1 VPRPESLGGILSPS
15 RRGRRRDSSQNENVS
30 GDRHDCDMSTQGP
43 VEARR
48 LGEISTANPTLALLG
63 AYSRD
68 WVLPLFAEHLE
79 PVEGSVSAEWFHE
92 RVAEALQ
99 EAREDKEWQGDR
111 SPGSRCAWWVKQ
123 RWLDTEMSDSG
134 ARYRLSPYSLR
145 ALRFVREIA
154 DGESTVS
161 GARLGSIAHA
171 VRRLADMTSPDRF
184 AQAQRIDEEIAELQ
198 RRRQEVLEGR
208 GSNATT
214 AQLGEQLREVL
225 AMTRSLPADFRQL
238 RSMVEDRHKV
248 VAREALAETPKA
260 DMVESYLHENDLLAG
275 TPEGVAYR
283 RFARMLSSSEE
294 SATIQRDLDQ
304 ILVTPF
310 ARDHMTPT
318 QRQSL
323 EAMFSTLMSAEL
335 DVQEAYV
342 HWTASLRRVLTRAA
356 HGQYARLLSL
366 SSLALE
372 AAAEWVAAD
381 PHGRGRE
388 VGADVLGVGLF
399 GIEDVSQMQ
408 LWRDT
413 GPQNVT
419 VKVAA
424 GGGPLPAGERAALR
438 LAAGTSPKA
447 VARRIN
453 DLVAEHGVVTA
464 AEVFEH
470 TPAEFQRLGSLVTM
484 LDLAVQ
490 PGTVDP
496 EVGEL
501 VTLSGNREHELAVLL
516 PHLAFHE
523 PIAIHAEEK

>member
-1 VPRPESLGGILSPS
+1 L
-15 RRGRRRDSSQNENVS
+15 RGPADV
-30 GDRHDCDMSTQGP
+30 
-43 VEARR
+43 RR
-48 LGEISTANPTLALLG
+48 LGEVSTVNPTLTLLA

-111 SPGSRCAWWVKQ
+111 SPSARCAWWVKQ
-123 RWLDTEMSDSG
+123 RWLDTEMSDTG
-134 ARYRLSPYSLR
+134 VRYRLSPYSLR

-154 DGESTVS
+154 EGESTVS

-198 RRRQEVLEGR
+198 RRKQAVLDGR
-208 GSNATT
+208 GGTATT
-214 AQLGEQLREVL
+214 AQLSEQLREVL

-238 RSMVEDRHKV
+238 RSMVEDRHRV
-248 VAREALAETPKA
+248 IAREALAETPKA
-260 DMVESYLHENDLLAG
+260 NMVESYLHENDVLAS

-294 SATIQRDLDQ
+294 SATIQHDLDQ
-304 ILVTPF
+304 ILATPF
-310 ARDHMTPT
+310 ARDHVTPA
-318 QRQSL
+318 QRQAL
-323 EAMFSTLMSAEL
+323 ETMFSTLMSAEL
-335 DVQEAYV
+335 DVQEAHV
-342 HWTASLRRVLTRAA
+342 RWTASLRRVLTRAA
-356 HGQYARLLSL
+356 HGQHARLLSL

-372 AAAEWVAAD
+372 AAADWVAAD
-381 PHGRGRE
+381 PHSRGRDLD
-388 VGADVLGVGLF
+388 ASVLGVGVF
-399 GIEDVSQMQ
+399 AVEDVSQMQ

-419 VKVAA
+419 VSVAA
-424 GGGPLPAGERAALR
+424 SGGPLPAADRAALR
-438 LAAGTSPKA
+438 LAAGTGHKA

-490 PGTVDP
+490 YGTVDP
-496 EVGEL
+496 EVAEQVMLGG
-501 VTLSGNREHELAVLL
+501 TREHELAVLL

-523 PIAIHAEEK
+523 PITVRPGGKS

>member
-1 VPRPESLGGILSPS
+1 VSW
-15 RRGRRRDSSQNENVS
+15 RGLA
-30 GDRHDCDMSTQGP
+30 
-43 VEARR
+43 EARR
-48 LGEISTANPTLALLG
+48 LGEVSTVNPTLTLLA

-111 SPGSRCAWWVKQ
+111 SPGSRCASWVKQ
-123 RWLDTEMSDSG
+123 RWLDTEMSETG
-134 ARYRLSPYSLR
+134 VRYRLSPYSLR

-154 DGESTVS
+154 EGENTVS

-184 AQAQRIDEEIAELQ
+184 AQAQRMDEEIAELQ
-198 RRRQEVLEGR
+198 RRKQDVLEGR
-208 GSNATT
+208 GGTATT
-214 AQLGEQLREVL
+214 AQLSEQLREVL

-248 VAREALAETPKA
+248 IAREALAEAPKA
-260 DMVESYLHENDLLAG
+260 DMVESYLAENDLLAS

-304 ILVTPF
+304 ILAAPF
-310 ARDHMTPT
+310 ARDHMTPA

-342 HWTASLRRVLTRAA
+342 RWTASLRRVLARAA
-356 HGQYARLLSL
+356 LGQHARLLSL
-366 SSLALE
+366 SSVALE
-372 AAAEWVAAD
+372 AAADWVAAD
-381 PHGRGRE
+381 PHSRGRE
-388 VGADVLGVGLF
+388 LDVDVLGVGVF
-399 GIEDVSQMQ
+399 AVEDVSQMQ
-408 LWRDT
+408 LWRDA

-419 VKVAA
+419 VSVAA
-424 GGGPLPAGERAALR
+424 SGGPLPAGERAALR
-438 LAAGTSPKA
+438 LAAGTGNKA

-453 DLVAEHGVVTA
+453 ELVAERGVVTA
-464 AEVFEH
+464 ADVFEH
-470 TPAEFQRLGSLVTM
+470 IPTEFQRLGSLVTM
-484 LDLAVQ
+484 LGLAVLY
-490 PGTVDP
+490 GAVDP
-496 EVGEL
+496 EAVEQ
-501 VTLSGNREHELAVLL
+501 VTLSGAREHELAVLM
-516 PHLAFHE
+516 PHLAFHQ
-523 PIAIHAEEK
+523 PIRIREGGR

>member
-1 VPRPESLGGILSPS
+1 VVS
-15 RRGRRRDSSQNENVS
+15 R
-30 GDRHDCDMSTQGP
+30 QGP

-48 LGEISTANPTLALLG
+48 LGEASVANPTLALLG

-79 PVEGSVSAEWFHE
+79 PVDGSVSADWFHA

-99 EAREDKEWQGDR
+99 GAREDKEWQGDR
-111 SPGSRCAWWVKQ
+111 TPSSRCAWWVKQ
-123 RWLDTEMSDSG
+123 RWLETEMTDSG
-134 ARYRLSPYSLR
+134 VRYRLSPHSLR

-154 DGESTVS
+154 EGESTVS

-184 AQAQRIDEEIAELQ
+184 AQAQRIDEEIAELE
-198 RRRQEVLEGR
+198 RRKQEVLEGR
-208 GSNATT
+208 GGNASVS
-214 AQLGEQLREVL
+214 QLSEQLREVL

-248 VAREALAETPKA
+248 IAREALDETPKA
-260 DMVESYLHENDLLAG
+260 EMVESYLHENDLLAG

-294 SATIQRDLDQ
+294 SATIQHDLDQ
-304 ILVTPF
+304 ILSAPF
-310 ARDHMTPT
+310 ARSHMTPA

-323 EAMFSTLMSAEL
+323 ETMFATLMNAEL
-335 DVQEAYV
+335 EVEEAYV
-342 HWTASLRRVLTRAA
+342 RWTASLRRVLTRAA
-356 HGQYARLLSL
+356 FGQYARLLSL
-366 SSLALE
+366 SSLALD
-372 AAAEWVAAD
+372 AGADWVAAD
-381 PHGRGRE
+381 PHSRGLE
-388 VGADVLGVGLF
+388 LDVDVLGVGLF
-399 GIEDVSQMQ
+399 GAEDVSQVQ
-408 LWRDT
+408 LWRDA

-419 VKVAA
+419 VSVAAA
-424 GGGPLPAGERAALR
+424 GGQLPAGERAALR

-453 DLVAEHGVVTA
+453 ELVAQRGVVTA
-464 AEVFEH
+464 AEVFER

-484 LDLAVQ
+484 LDLAVRY
-490 PGTVDP
+490 GTVDP
-496 EVGEL
+496 QVAER
-501 VTLSGNREHELAVLL
+501 VTLGGQREHELTVVL

-523 PIAIHAEEK
+523 PIAIRTGEGR